1 MPTLL
6 APRLTRLTPT
16 IALGVLAGALTL
28 AATPAAARAQDG
40 RRRCPTCAPARE
52 PSRTPSGTP
61 RARGGPGVNLRRGA
75 PGSVVPLTDVDI
87 TIGGARYTGS
97 VDAECHLDRRATP
110 TNTRF
115 YYTANYPWFGY
126 RPPADQPQWRFSVNV
141 RPGNGPAGA
150 SNQFVFSF
158 GDADRKNGV
167 IQNVSFA
174 REHYGSGT
182 VRVTRHGN
190 GARFEVQGR
199 TDKGEAVR
207 AIIDCSEFQDSEAA
221 GG

>member
-1 MPTLL
+1 MAIAFAPPRRLAIAVTLGAVAVM
-6 APRLTRLTPT
+6 AP
-16 IALGVLAGALTL
+16 
-28 AATPAAARAQDG
+28 PAPSQAQA
-40 RRRCPTCAPARE
+40 RRCPTCAPAR
-52 PSRTPSGTP
+52 TPSSAPSSGP
-61 RARGGPGVNLRRGA
+61 RVRGGPGVNLRRGA
-75 PGSVVPLTDVDI
+75 PGSVVPLTEVDI
-87 TIGGARYTGS
+87 TIGGARYAAS

-126 RPPADQPQWRFSVNV
+126 RPPSDQPQWRFSVNV

-182 VRVTRHGN
+182 VRVTRHGS
-190 GARFEVQGR
+190 GARFDVQGR

-207 AIIDCSEFQDSEAA
+207 AVIDCSEFQDSEAA